1 MSCCDNCIIEKL
13 SVKLCKYILVMSRKY
28 TNAAVKGELGKY
40 LLLITALTNPSQMA
54 LNTG

>member
-1 MSCCDNCIIEKL
+1 
-13 SVKLCKYILVMSRKY
+13 MSRKY